1 MSNKTR
7 ISELEK
13 EIKKNQE
20 LYYNNKPVISD
31 MEFDALVDELSKLDP
46 ENPLLTTVVGSDHTE
61 GFKKVTHNIVMGSQ
75 SKANTEPEMNS
86 WIRTI
91 DPSMVLGSFKMDGNS
106 VCLTYQNGKL
116 VRAASRGDGC
126 LDFNTAI
133 ETDKGKLTIGEI
145 VENNI
150 NCNVKA
156 WDFLNNKIIFTPIKN
171 WFINE
176 NNFKWYELET
186 DDGKKIKIT
195 GNHKVWVTN
204 KNDWIRVEDLEE
216 GDDFIVKD

>member
-1 MSNKTR
+1 MNNKTR
-7 ISELEK
+7 ISELEN

-75 SKANTEPEMNS
+75 SKANTELEMNS

-91 DPSMVLGSFKMDGNS
+91 DNSMVLGSFKMDGNS
-106 VCLTYQNGKL
+106 VCLTYKNGKL
-116 VRAASRGDGC
+116 VRAASRGNGC
-126 LDFNTAI
+126 LDYYTML

-145 VENNI
+145 VDKKI
-150 NCNVKA
+150 KCNVKS
-156 WDFLNNKIIFTPIKN
+156 WDFKNKKIVFTPIKN
-171 WFINE
+171 WFIPE
-176 NNFKWYELET
+176 NSYKWYELET

-216 GDDFIVKD
+216 GDYFIIKY

>member
-86 WIRTI
+86 WISTI

-106 VCLTYQNGKL
+106 VCLTYQNGKF

-126 LDFNTAI
+126 LDYNTQI
-133 ETDKGKLTIGEI
+133 ETDKGNLKIGEI
-145 VENNI
+145 VENKI
-150 NCNVKA
+150 ECNVKA
-156 WDFLNNKIIFTPIKN
+156 FDFNKNEIIWTPIKN

>member
-91 DPSMVLGSFKMDGNS
+91 DNSMVFGTFKMDGNS
-106 VCLTYQNGKL
+106 VRLTYKNGVL
-116 VRAASRGDGC
+116 VQAASRGDGC
-126 LDFNTAI
+126 LDYNTQI
-133 ETDKGKLTIGEI
+133 ETDKGNLKIGEI
-145 VENNI
+145 VENKI
-150 NCNVKA
+150 ECNVKA
-156 WDFLNNKIIFTPIKN
+156 FDFNKNEIIWTSIKN